1 MACALHFTS
10 VAVLPHTAGVLM
22 KGYCSRN
29 TLLLTLLVLV
39 ALAAGCSVGAKAPTP
54 VAEDNSGS
62 QQLPFT
68 ANKPLVVPANTA
80 IYVRLQ
86 QSISSATAQPGQN
99 FSAVLDEPLVV
110 EGQTL
115 APLGTAVT
123 GKVVSARESG
133 HVHNAGYLRITLS
146 SMTLNGKSVPLQT
159 NSMFVSGGSYKKR
172 NLAFIGGGAGGGAL
186 LGALVGGGKGAVIG
200 SAVGAA
206 GGTTAAYAT
215 GKKEVGFVAERRLGF
230 RLTQPLNLS

>member
-1 MACALHFTS
+1 MS
-10 VAVLPHTAGVLM
+10 
-22 KGYCSRN
+22 GYCSRN
-29 TLLLTLLVLV
+29 ILLLTLLVLGV
-39 ALAAGCSVGAKAPTP
+39 VAAGCNVGAKAPTP
-54 VAEDNSGS
+54 AVATDNSGS

-68 ANKPLVVPANTA
+68 ESKPLVVPANTA

-86 QSISSATAQPGQN
+86 QSISSATAQSGQN

-110 EGQTL
+110 DGQTL
-115 APLGTAVT
+115 APRGTAVT

-133 HVHNAGYLRITLS
+133 HLHNSGYLRITLS
-146 SMTLNGKSVPLQT
+146 SMTVNGKSVPLQT
-159 NSMFVSGGSYKKR
+159 NSMFVTGGSYKKR
-172 NLAFIGGGAGGGAL
+172 NLAFVGGGAGGGAL
-186 LGALVGGGKGAVIG
+186 LGALVGGGKGAIIG

-230 RLTQPLNLS
+230 RLTQPLNIS